1 MDAQTILFSQGSG
14 LNQWR
19 LETSEPTLINRL
31 NQLVADKISKWTVVD
46 GAAEDGYTWAYR
58 HRFNGMSEASEA
70 LTRILMRM
78 DDAEF
83 ELKSLGEQLGWS
95 VKRPESDRKVAV

>member
-1 MDAQTILFSQGSG
+1 MDAPTILFAQGSG

-19 LETSEPTLINRL
+19 LETSEPTLVNRL
-31 NQLVADKISKWTVVD
+31 NQLVSKWTVMD
-46 GAAEDGYTWAYR
+46 GAAEDDYTWAYR
-58 HRFNGMSEASEA
+58 HRFNGMSEARET

-95 VKRPESDRKVAV
+95 VKRPDSDKKVAV